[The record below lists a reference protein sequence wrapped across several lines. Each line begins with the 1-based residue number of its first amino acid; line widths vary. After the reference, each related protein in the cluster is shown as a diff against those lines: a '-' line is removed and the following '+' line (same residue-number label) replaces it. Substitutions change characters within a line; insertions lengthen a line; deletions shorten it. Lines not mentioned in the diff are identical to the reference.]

1 MEARTH
7 ASRVRLTALALPPAA
22 GTSSDDGDRHLAPA
36 SWCGTRSGYS
46 TAEPH
51 WIPARS
57 KAWFTGQDRSFY
69 VVRLVGAALS
79 AIRETL

>member
-36 SWCGTRSGYS
+36 SWCGTKSGYS

-51 WIPARS
+51 
-57 KAWFTGQDRSFY
+57 
-69 VVRLVGAALS
+69 
-79 AIRETL
+79 